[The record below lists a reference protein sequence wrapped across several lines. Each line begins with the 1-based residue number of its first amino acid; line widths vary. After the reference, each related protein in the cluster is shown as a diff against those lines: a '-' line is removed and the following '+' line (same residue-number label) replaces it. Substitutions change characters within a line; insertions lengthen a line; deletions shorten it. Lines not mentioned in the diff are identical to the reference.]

1 MYKQEAVYIVISIS
15 VKYLKITKISPGLI
29 GLREHFFGLIFWGAY
44 ILGGGLIFDGH
55 FVLVSEYQDFKIYC
69 YISLL

>member
-29 GLREHFFGLIFWGAY
+29 ELREHFLGLYSGGLIFWGGLY
-44 ILGGGLIFDGH
+44 LGFYCMIIIVAFPSLNKLIGGTL
-55 FVLVSEYQDFKIYC
+55 
-69 YISLL
+69 

>member
-29 GLREHFFGLIFWGAY
+29 ELREHFLGAY
-44 ILGGGLIFDGH
+44 ILGGLIFDGH